1 MAVPRGW
8 PEIVFSGE
16 RDPAALSR
24 AVGRGTLRRLS
35 RGVYSGDHA
44 ASAEALVETHL
55 FEIIAH
61 EFPGAVFVDR
71 SATTAGRPTNGAVFV
86 DHPRQRAVE
95 LPGVTVWPRRGPGVQ
110 PGDMDMPNGLKISS
124 EARALLDNLTP
135 VRQRAKVARTLKPI
149 EVEDWIDR
157 LARDRGTDG
166 INSIRDQAR
175 TLAPRLR
182 RKAEMKRLDGLI
194 GAALATRDDVESTSP
209 ALISRREALPYDP
222 RRLNLFKAMVDTLSS
237 ASPHTLPALPQDA
250 QRRALLP
257 FYEAY
262 FSNFIEGTEFT
273 IDEAAEIVF
282 GHTVPEGRPDDAH
295 DITGT
300 YTIVADEREMRRV
313 PTKFD
318 ELVDLLRGRHGVLM
332 ASRPD
337 KLPGVFKRKPNR
349 AGTTEFVVPEL
360 VEGTLKHGFDLIG
373 RLHAPFHR
381 AIYMMFLVAEVH
393 PFTDGNGRIAR
404 VMMNAELQHVSE
416 VRIIVPTVYRNNY
429 LSALRAATH
438 NSSFAPLIAT
448 LLFAQ
453 RYTARINFT
462 DRTTAEA
469 DLERTTAFRD
479 ANEAEAAGVRLVL
492 P

>member
-1 MAVPRGW
+1 MAVPSGW

-16 RDPAALSR
+16 HDPAALSR
-24 AVGRGTLRRLS
+24 AVTRGTLRRLS
-35 RGVYSGDHA
+35 RGVYSGDLA
-44 ASAEALVETHL
+44 TAPETLVAKHL

-71 SATTAGRPTNGAVFV
+71 SATTAGRPTKGAIFV

-95 LPGVTVWPRRGPGVQ
+95 LPGITVWPRRGPGVQ
-110 PGDMDMPNGLKISS
+110 PGDMDIPNGLKISS

-135 VRQRAKVARTLKPI
+135 VRQRAKFARTLESI

-157 LARDRGTDG
+157 LARDRGTAG

-175 TLAPRLR
+175 ILAPVLR
-182 RKAEMKRLDGLI
+182 RNAEMERLDNLI
-194 GAALATRDDVESTSP
+194 GAALTSREDIEITSP
-209 ALISRREALPYDP
+209 VLIARSEALPYDP
-222 RRLNLFKAMVDTLSS
+222 SRLELFKAMVDTLSS
-237 ASPHTLPALPQDA
+237 ASPHTLPALPQDRH
-250 QRRALLP
+250 RRVLLP

-282 GHTVPEGRPDDAH
+282 DHTVPEDRPDDAH

-313 PTKFD
+313 PTTFD
-318 ELVDLLRGRHGVLM
+318 ELVDLLRGRHAVLM

-349 AGTTEFVVPEL
+349 ASATEFVVPEL
-360 VEGTLKHGFDLIG
+360 VEGTLKQGFDLIASV
-373 RLHAPFHR
+373 HAPFHR
-381 AIYMMFLVAEVH
+381 AIYMMFLIAEVH
-393 PFTDGNGRIAR
+393 PFADGNGRIAR
-404 VMMNAELQHVSE
+404 IMMNAELQHASE

-429 LSALRAATH
+429 LAALRAATH
-438 NSSFAPLIAT
+438 NSSFDPLFAT

-453 RYTARINFT
+453 RYTGRINFT
-462 DRTTAEA
+462 DRATAEA
-469 DLERTTAFRD
+469 DLERTNAFRD

-492 P
+492 L